1 MISGSN
7 SSIFKAGIER
17 KLRQTFHFPRLQ
29 AEGGFTVVRG
39 GLLFRSV
46 GYTLYKQMFIVH
58 ENTSTYVVKQ
68 SLGTFIISSGFEKD
82 RGP

>member
-1 MISGSN
+1 MGGGFSPKCSCHMMWGTGVPHGELILGPN

-29 AEGGFTVVRG
+29 AEGGFTVVTG

-46 GYTLYKQMFIVH
+46 GYIYIYY
-58 ENTSTYVVKQ
+58 NIY
-68 SLGTFIISSGFEKD
+68 I
-82 RGP
+82 